1 MARQVFPKV
10 VGGIAIACSFIVL
23 FYLLLNLQVAAS
35 GQQGDQSNSNS
46 SPRVGGGVSQQALL
60 QLSVRVTLISDEA
73 PYLRILS
80 GLPVQVSWQ
89 SFNPNSQKMETF
101 SVAGTTD
108 DRGRALFRISPG
120 NYSLQVTWNNIKG
133 NRSIYVD
140 PSQRIHQVD
149 WNIQSKTI
157 SSYTLEFKDSR
168 GDGRVLAGEK
178 VWLSYKSDA
187 LIRNPALVEMRI
199 DNPNAPRIAGSR
211 PSQKVSSLAVVG
223 VAVAGDQ
230 SLLELTPIDPLVA
243 FDLDPDALP
252 RAAVY
257 SISVEGQPVIPIRE
271 TVIPAAK
278 PKVAVAWAGELP

>member
-10 VGGIAIACSFIVL
+10 VGGVAIGCSFIVL

-46 SPRVGGGVSQQALL
+46 NPKVGGGVSQQALL
-60 QLSVRVTLISDEA
+60 QLSVRVTLIKDEA
-73 PYLRILS
+73 PYLVVLS

-89 SFNPNSQKMETF
+89 TFNPNSLKTETF

-133 NRSIYVD
+133 NRSIHVD
-140 PSQRIHQVD
+140 PSQRVSQVD

-168 GDGRVLAGEK
+168 GDGRVLAGER
-178 VWLSYKSDA
+178 VRLSYKSDA

-211 PSQKVSSLAVVG
+211 ASQKVSSLAVVG

-252 RAAVY
+252 RAAIY
-257 SISVEGQPVIPIRE
+257 SISVEGQPVTPIRE
-271 TVIPAAK
+271 TVIPPAK
-278 PKVAVAWAGELP
+278 PKVVAAEAGELP